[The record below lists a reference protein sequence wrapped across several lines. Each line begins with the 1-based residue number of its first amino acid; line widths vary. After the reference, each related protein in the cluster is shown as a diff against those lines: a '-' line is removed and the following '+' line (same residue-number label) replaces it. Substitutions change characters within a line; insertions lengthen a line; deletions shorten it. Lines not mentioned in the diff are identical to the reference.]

1 MRKYLSM
8 ISLLM
13 IILFIVFGFI
23 IPQVLHPLPDS
34 WDILILISMLIV
46 SFFTAIFSVKGRL
59 KTITVLLS
67 SLGILSL
74 IAITIRGFIIM
85 TG

>member
-8 ISLLM
+8 ISLIM
-13 IILFIVFGFI
+13 IISFIVFGFI
-23 IPQVLHPLPDS
+23 IPQVLQPLPDS
-34 WDILILISMLIV
+34 WDILILISMLIL
-46 SFFTAIFSVKGRL
+46 SFFTAIFSIKGRL